1 MSTSD
6 RDILR
11 EQWRAVS
18 QELSIEFV
26 GPFRFKNGDGGWLE
40 FACLLP
46 QFGDRCGTLIDLS
59 APDSRAKRLAAAG
72 AGYRLATMQPETRW
86 AVKAENYVDC
96 LVEWG
101 WAVDGLSPPSWYLK
115 AKTASDE

>member
-18 QELSIEFV
+18 LELSIEFV
-26 GPFRFKNGDGGWLE
+26 GPFFLKVADGGLLE

-46 QFGDRCGTLIDLS
+46 QFGNRRGTLIDLS
-59 APDSRAKRLAAAG
+59 APDGREKRRAASE
-72 AGYRLATMQPETRW
+72 AGYCLSTMGPETRL
-86 AVKAENYVDC
+86 AVKAENYVAC
-96 LVEWG
+96 LVDWG
-101 WAVDGLSPPSWYLK
+101 WAVDGRSPPGWYLN

>member
-26 GPFRFKNGDGGWLE
+26 GPFLLKVGDGGWLE

-46 QFGDRCGTLIDLS
+46 QFGNQRGTLIDLS
-59 APDSRAKRLAAAG
+59 APDGRERRSAASG
-72 AGYRLATMQPETRW
+72 AGYCLSTMGPETRL
-86 AVKAENYVDC
+86 AVKAENYIDR
-96 LVEWG
+96 LMDWG
-101 WAVDGLSPPSWYLK
+101 WAVDGRSPPAWSLNT
-115 AKTASDE
+115 KTARDE